1 LSRLR
6 PAVFI
11 DRDGT
16 LITERSY
23 LADPEGV
30 ALVPGAAEALAELR
44 RGGFALVTVT
54 NQSGIA
60 RGLYREADYHAVAAR
75 VADVLE
81 GAGVPLDDVQYCPHH
96 PDVTGPCDCRKP
108 ATGMYLRSAAL
119 LGVDPAASYYVGD
132 KVTDVLP
139 AIVLGGRGILVR
151 TGYGAEHES
160 AVPPGVRVADDL
172 RAAARLIVQDRVE
185 DQVEDPRR

>member
-1 LSRLR
+1 
-6 PAVFI
+6 VFI

-30 ALVPGAAEALAELR
+30 ELVPGAVEALAELR
-44 RGGFALVTVT
+44 RAGFALVTVT

-60 RGLYREADYHAVAAR
+60 LGRYREADYRAVADR
-75 VADVLE
+75 VAEVLDQ
-81 GAGVPLDDVQYCPHH
+81 AGVAPDDEQYCPHH
-96 PDVTGPCDCRKP
+96 PDVTGPCACRKP
-108 ATGMYLRSAAL
+108 ATGMYLRSAAR
-119 LGVDPAASYYVGD
+119 LGIDPAASYYVGD

-139 AIVLGGRGILVR
+139 AIALGGRGILVR
-151 TGYGAEHES
+151 TGYGAEQES

-172 RAAARLIVQDRVE
+172 RAAAGLIL
-185 DQVEDPRR
+185 EDPRR